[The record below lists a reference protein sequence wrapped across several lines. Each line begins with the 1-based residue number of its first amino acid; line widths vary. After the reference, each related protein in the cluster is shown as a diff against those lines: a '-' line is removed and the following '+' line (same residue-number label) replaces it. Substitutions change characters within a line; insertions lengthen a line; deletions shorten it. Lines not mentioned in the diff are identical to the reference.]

1 MGQVF
6 AKMRHEHA
14 SSSQDQLVMVREAGF
29 YFVLGVRK
37 CGRRGHKST
46 ARTRWKCR
54 LFVSCKHQEEE
65 KI

>member
-14 SSSQDQLVMVREAGF
+14 YSTQRQLVRVRAARF
-29 YFVLGVRK
+29 YFVLGVRE
-37 CGRRGHKST
+37 GGIGGHKST
-46 ARTRWKCR
+46 ARTRWKCC